1 MMPTRGEDMATKLV
15 RCACVLLA
23 TIWLSATAS
32 AQGLTSPDPAGA
44 GFSAERLARIAPW
57 YQSQI
62 DAGKLPGAVVAIARN
77 GKLAYLQ
84 ATGTYDRAGKIP
96 LTPDAIFWI
105 ASMTK
110 PVTSVAAMMLVEEG
124 KLDLAAPVSK
134 YLSELKD
141 MQVGVEKTDSAT
153 SKSELVLEAPKRP
166 MEVIDLLRHTS
177 GLVYPEEGSS
187 QVHRLY
193 RQATF
198 RRDKTLAE
206 FVTSLAKLPLA
217 YQPGEVWE
225 YSWSVDVLARVVE
238 VASGQNFDEFLQTRI
253 FKPLGMIDTGFY
265 VPEAKLAR
273 LVDPLPSGRS
283 PLWDVTKPAKLFSGG
298 GGLVST
304 APDYLRFAQMLLNSG
319 ELDGV
324 RILAAKTVQQMTTN
338 ALPPEVRFAGIVGGF
353 VGPKV
358 GTSWGLGFAIRTNP
372 EFSILPGAVGSF
384 NWSGLW
390 GTYFWIDPVEKLI
403 ALQMIQVPPN
413 TGGQYGRALRH
424 LTYAALRVAEP
435 VSSAAPAPAAVSADL
450 LATYV
455 GKYDFGPSVSS
466 KDKQA
471 PFPAFGGAGLEFAV
485 TDGLVTILTAYDSAP
500 AARAG
505 LIAGD
510 VIRDVDDVSVKGLS
524 LDQVIG
530 KLRGPPGTQ
539 VRLRIV
545 RKGQDNPIDFTIV
558 RELIHVPG
566 AQIEVRLMNG
576 ELAIAATGPWSV
588 LDFEKDKPIA
598 VRAISNGEFRVDGGD
613 HTRIAFVNDAAGKVS
628 GVVLNSGPWEIRAAK
643 MN

>member
-1 MMPTRGEDMATKLV
+1 MATKLMH
-15 RCACVLLA
+15 RACVVLA

-32 AQGLTSPDPAGA
+32 AQGLTSPDPGGA

-62 DAGKLPGAVVAIARN
+62 DAGALPGAVVAVARN

-84 ATGTYDRAGKIP
+84 AIGTYDRAGKIP

-124 KLDLAAPVSK
+124 KLDLTAPVSR
-134 YLSELKD
+134 YLPELKD
-141 MQVGVEKTDSAT
+141 MQVGVEKTDPAT
-153 SKSELVLEAPKRP
+153 GKSELVLEAPKRP

-198 RRDKTLAE
+198 KRDKTLAE

-238 VASGQNFDEFLQTRI
+238 VASGQNFDDFLQTRI
-253 FKPLGMIDTGFY
+253 FKPLGMVDTGFY

-273 LVDPLPSGRS
+273 LVDPLASGRP
-283 PLWDVTKPAKLFSGG
+283 PLWDVTKQARLFSGG

-304 APDYLRFAQMLLNSG
+304 APDYLRFAQMLLNGG

-324 RILAAKTVQQMTTN
+324 HILAAKTVQQMTST

-424 LTYAALRVAEP
+424 LTYAALRVPEP
-435 VSSAAPAPAAVSADL
+435 ASSAAPAPAAVSADL
-450 LATYV
+450 LAACV

-471 PFPAFGGAGLEFAV
+471 PFPAFGGVGLEFAV
-485 TDGLVTILTAYDSAP
+485 RDGQVTILTAYDGAP
-500 AARAG
+500 AAKAG

-510 VIRDVDDVSVKGLS
+510 VISDVDDVSVKGLS

-530 KLRGPPGTQ
+530 KLRGPPDTQ

-598 VRAISNGEFRVDGGD
+598 VRAISSGEFRVDSGD

-628 GVVLNSGPWEIRAAK
+628 GVVLNPGPWEIKAAK
-643 MN
+643 IN

>member
-1 MMPTRGEDMATKLV
+1 MATKLM
-15 RCACVLLA
+15 RRACAVLV

-32 AQGLTSPDPAGA
+32 AQGLTSPDPGGA

-62 DAGKLPGAVVAIARN
+62 DAGALPGAVVAVARN

-84 ATGTYDRAGKIP
+84 AIGTYDRTGKIP

-124 KLDLAAPVSK
+124 KLDLTAPVSR
-134 YLSELKD
+134 YLPELKD
-141 MQVGVEKTDSAT
+141 MQVGVEKTDPAT
-153 SKSELVLEAPKRP
+153 GKSELVLEAPKRP

-177 GLVYPEEGSS
+177 GLVYPEEGTTA
-187 QVHRLY
+187 VHKAY
-193 RQATF
+193 RQAIF
-198 RRDKTLAE
+198 RRDRTLAE

-238 VASGQNFDEFLQTRI
+238 VASGQNFDDFLQTRI
-253 FKPLGMIDTGFY
+253 FKPLGMVDTGFY

-273 LVDPLPSGRS
+273 LVDPLPSGRP
-283 PLWDVTKPAKLFSGG
+283 PLWDVTKQPRLFSGG

-304 APDYLRFAQMLLNSG
+304 APDYLRFAQMLLNGG
-319 ELDGV
+319 ELDGA
-324 RILAAKTVQQMTTN
+324 RILAFKTVQQMTTS
-338 ALPPEVRFAGIVGGF
+338 ALPPEVRFAGIVGDF

-358 GTSWGLGFAIRTNP
+358 GTSWGLGFAIRSNP
-372 EFSILPGAVGSF
+372 GFSILPGAVGSF
-384 NWSGLW
+384 NWGGIW
-390 GTYFWIDPVEKLI
+390 GTYFWIDPTEKLI

-424 LTYAALRVAEP
+424 LAYAALRVPEP
-435 VSSAAPAPAAVSADL
+435 VSSAAPLPAAVSADL
-450 LATYV
+450 LAAYV

-466 KDKQA
+466 KDQQA
-471 PFPAFGGAGLEFAV
+471 PFPAFGGVGLEFAV
-485 TDGLVTILTAYDSAP
+485 TDGVVTVLTAYDSTP
-500 AARAG
+500 AAKAG
-505 LIAGD
+505 LVAGD
-510 VIRDVDDVSVKGLS
+510 VISDVDDVSVKGLS

-558 RELIHVPG
+558 RELIRPPG

-576 ELAIAATGPWSV
+576 ELAIVATGPWSV

-598 VRAISNGEFRVDGGD
+598 VRAISGGEFRVDSGD

-628 GVVLNSGPWEIRAAK
+628 GVVLNPGPWEIKAAK
-643 MN
+643 LN